1 MRAPRSKPD
10 AELLE
15 DKGAIL
21 ATVHEWLKHD
31 DPNLRKIAQSLLDE
45 LKKSNQAQSIES
57 YSVLLPEGKPRE
69 SARKMA
75 KQFYQQRGIANSTL
89 QGEDAKQTENDLNH
103 CNECGSLLTEPRQFN
118 LMFKTYVGP
127 VEDPDS
133 VAYLRPETA
142 QAIFAQFKSV
152 LEVSRQKVPFGICQI
167 GNRKFGLGLG
177 SLAQLLGRTAGQLVP
192 KHRSATQFAGRILA
206 EAGGTRAL
214 RASHRGHPLQI
225 PLQQTRRERRVD
237 GRRVGRHRRPQRFR
251 PFSAPAFLR
260 QTDGRVRRRVE
271 GRLGE
276 AR

>member
-31 DPNLRKIAQSLLDE
+31 DPNLRKIAHSLLDE

-167 GNRKFGLGLG
+167 GKAFRNEINPRNFTFRSREFEQMELEFFIKPEEAVE
-177 SLAQLLGRTAGQLVP
+177 AQAGEIA
-192 KHRSATQFAGRILA
+192 SAS
-206 EAGGTRAL
+206 GT
-214 RASHRGHPLQI
+214 GHPGE
-225 PLQQTRRERRVD
+225 P
-237 GRRVGRHRRPQRFR
+237 RPNW
-251 PFSAPAFLR
+251 
-260 QTDGRVRRRVE
+260 GW
-271 GRLGE
+271 
-276 AR
+276 